1 MEDLTTHDETSAP
14 QAETKEKID
23 GKSDSGEI
31 GANSNKNNEDDTRTR
46 NVAVSIEDDKTSGPN
61 SSGKSPTNISTVS
74 LKDKLNE
81 RGNVDSSNVT
91 KSTSGDNQASLGASS
106 IFYTDT
112 TVLGASTTS
121 LASISSSATN
131 PYRPAP
137 PRHRRITGYID
148 ENDLST
154 PYNHYR
160 CLSPNEQY
168 GKSHRF
174 YFSFLHTLGDG
185 ITFLC
190 LSRFLPTLGRST
202 GSRFLK
208 RQFSLDRPDDAICA
222 SFIEQTSYQQQQRQQ
237 QQQNLNTP
245 RLYKQNSAGAANDLE
260 RIEEVP
266 STPAPL
272 LQHYRQAASVSLS
285 VESLT
290 LR

>member
-1 MEDLTTHDETSAP
+1 MEDLTTNDETSAP
-14 QAETKEKID
+14 QAEAKERID

-31 GANSNKNNEDDTRTR
+31 GANANKNNEDDTRTR
-46 NVAVSIEDDKTSGPN
+46 NVAVSIEDDKASGPN

-74 LKDKLNE
+74 LKDKSNE
-81 RGNVDSSNVT
+81 RGTGNVDPSNVT

-131 PYRPAP
+131 PFRPAP

-168 GKSHRF
+168 G
-174 YFSFLHTLGDG
+174 
-185 ITFLC
+185 
-190 LSRFLPTLGRST
+190 RST
-202 GSRFLK
+202 GCRFLK
-208 RQFSLDRPDDAICA
+208 RQFSLDRPDDAVCA
-222 SFIEQTSYQQQQRQQ
+222 SFIEQTSYHQQQRQQ
-237 QQQNLNTP
+237 QQQNLSTP